1 MSANNFQILLSNI
14 SLTKTGFIFYSPIS
28 IFAFPVTLL
37 VINPGESLL
46 KLTSAGLAIT
56 IIIFF
61 CYLPFVWMS
70 KKLESA
76 APRFIII
83 NFLTA
88 IATIGALR
96 GFLFFTFTEFLSLQT
111 PGNLPNRILAS
122 TATTFFWLGMANIV
136 INFSRT
142 FKIRYQQSLNKFVK
156 RNLDA
161 FPSLMPSN
169 QSKFELVNL
178 QSDLSNSLAAH
189 IENYDSENLREL
201 AELLRSKINVQL
213 RPLSKRIWLR
223 SLGEYPVIRYQQM
236 LRDSIQFLDFSRQMF
251 FGTML
256 FLSIANNFLIR
267 TFVESLARSIV
278 FFTILVTVTLLFQH
292 IKKVNNYLFLSIVGI
307 APVVGSEYISNL
319 LGYTGSWTATAII
332 IFVAPAL
339 MVILSLFKLTLRDH
353 ELIIELLENFD
364 IRKNFKSSK
373 FFDPGERQLASYLH
387 NSLQSELL
395 ALSGQ
400 LEEAA
405 SSNDKE
411 KSAIILQ
418 RVASL
423 INRSFVD
430 DFNKFVESPIERLE
444 LICKSWIGILD
455 IQIDIPATL
464 LNSPSRNAVIVQ
476 TIEEFAANSYRHG
489 KATCIIVTAE
499 ENSIGLTL
507 TLHSNGVDRITKAS
521 GLGSAWLDQVAI
533 NPWKMH
539 SNHKGTTL
547 EITL

>member
-507 TLHSNGVDRITKAS
+507 TLHSNGVDRIAKAS

-533 NPWKMH
+533 TPWKMH